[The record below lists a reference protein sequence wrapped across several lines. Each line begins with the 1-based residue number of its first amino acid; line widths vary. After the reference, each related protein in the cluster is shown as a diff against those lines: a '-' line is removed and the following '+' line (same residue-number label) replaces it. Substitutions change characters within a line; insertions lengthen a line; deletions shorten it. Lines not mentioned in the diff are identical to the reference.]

1 MDQQKQ
7 QQQQQQPS
15 STIFSRVTSI
25 LPNPFKGDD
34 TVTTSSTSAEHD
46 DEDDRNDNI
55 LVRLLGIARRK
66 FMDRGIDGSI
76 LVSLNI
82 GTSTRSVECEMKS
95 SNKEELSKEELD
107 ASNRIEEDIEEL
119 SRIEKL
125 ASSSMDFILNSLE
138 KRAIKWKNIAYY
150 KDLTLTNEQSLQMP
164 FFRILGITVSFSA
177 TVESLIISKY
187 NKLSGVV

>member
-1 MDQQKQ
+1 MDQQLQ
-7 QQQQQQPS
+7 QQQQQS
-15 STIFSRVTSI
+15 SSGNIFSRVSSI
-25 LPNPFKGDD
+25 IPNPFKGNNDD
-34 TVTTSSTSAEHD
+34 AITSADHD

-82 GTSTRSVECEMKS
+82 GTSTRSVECDMSS
-95 SNKEELSKEELD
+95 SNKDEIILEE
-107 ASNRIEEDIEEL
+107 SNRIEEDVEEL
-119 SRIEKL
+119 SRLEKL
-125 ASSSMDFILNSLE
+125 ASTTMDYILNSLE
-138 KRAIKWKNIAYY
+138 RRATKWKNIDYY

-177 TVESLIISKY
+177 TVESLIISKF
-187 NKLSGVV
+187 NKISGVI